1 MERRRTVGLRLLAII
16 VMSPNADEK
25 CAGPLQQ
32 PPPDRFANFDDD
44 ANHLMSSLHLDA
56 EEEPRSR
63 GLGAT
68 SRANSVRFDESANQN
83 HFSHSSRPSVELFS
97 RTNSGLGGLQMTERT
112 FSHKSEGR
120 ASSVHSMR
128 SAASGR
134 ASSLNLDT
142 AAYGMDSVRSPLDLP
157 GLAPGLLLLGAVPAV
172 IRCWMNTNFKHD
184 ALLYAAVCTGSYK
197 SFLDLRLIRKLGF
210 ENVIAV
216 SGDGYRTVD
225 LPIYFPEAVPHPA
238 SSRSNSPAPQ
248 LPSLRVEFR
257 VIEHEDRDDKDMA
270 IQIFIGSDVLRAHNA
285 DILFSSNSMTLY
297 DDERNKLS
305 IPLSR
310 PENAAAFNTLYV
322 TSGSN
327 PSGNVSTKGQD
338 TRERP
343 TYLNGLGGESST
355 ASGSSAAASP
365 PLSKYRPPGALAAE
379 SGATDTTRSV
389 GIIGSDSNGRS
400 TTSLRPSLA
409 MLNTRAD
416 SDETSSEAGAP
427 MSTAAAKAAVTPAIW
442 SSWRRDG
449 TGTTTATT
457 TSASSSPSAG
467 LLDWANAG
475 KNRDVAYQRKDT
487 GIKVL
492 KPKTAV
498 RSFSTT
504 SAVAAAAGGA
514 GAAAAAATGGT
525 PVAGGAASPATSS
538 SSTTATPAGEGTARS
553 RFFDDG
559 RRISGGASG
568 SGSGS
573 GGSGN
578 GNGNGSTSEKITAAN
593 TKENAGLSLTATAGG
608 AAGGAGVAGV
618 AGSNAPVK
626 MKANPIGG
634 ASAFSWLGK

>member
-1 MERRRTVGLRLLAII
+1 MERRSTVGHPLITMCVI
-16 VMSPNADEK
+16 FKADVRVS
-25 CAGPLQQ
+25 GPVQQ
-32 PPPDRFANFDDD
+32 PPTDRFADFDND
-44 ANHLMSSLHLDA
+44 ANNLMSSLHLDA

-83 HFSHSSRPSVELFS
+83 HFSHSSRPSMDFFS

-112 FSHKSEGR
+112 SSHKSEGR

-142 AAYGMDSVRSPLDLP
+142 AAYGMDSVRSPLDMP

-210 ENVIAV
+210 ENVIV
-216 SGDGYRTVD
+216 SSGEGYRTIE

-238 SSRSNSPAPQ
+238 SSRSSSPAPQ
-248 LPSLRVEFR
+248 LPSLRVVFR
-257 VIEHEDRDDKDMA
+257 VIEHDDQDDSDKA
-270 IQIFIGSDVLRAHNA
+270 IQIFIGSDVLREHNA

-322 TSGSN
+322 TSGSKASDQVFVKTQDN
-327 PSGNVSTKGQD
+327 P
-338 TRERP
+338 ERVP
-343 TYLNGLGGESST
+343 ESAPYLNGLGGDSST
-355 ASGSSAAASP
+355 ASISSTAASP
-365 PLSKYRPPGALAAE
+365 PPGKYRPPGALAAE
-379 SGATDTTRSV
+379 SGTFDTNRSV
-389 GIIGSDSNGRS
+389 GVIGSDSD
-400 TTSLRPSLA
+400 TRPSTSSRPALA
-409 MLNTRAD
+409 MLNTR
-416 SDETSSEAGAP
+416 SDREDTSSEAGAP
-427 MSTAAAKAAVTPAIW
+427 MSTPAKSAGTPAIW

-449 TGTTTATT
+449 TSSSV
-457 TSASSSPSAG
+457 TSSSSP
-467 LLDWANAG
+467 LDWANAG

-492 KPKTAV
+492 KPKTAA

-504 SAVAAAAGGA
+504 SA
-514 GAAAAAATGGT
+514 T
-525 PVAGGAASPATSS
+525 PVSG
-538 SSTTATPAGEGTARS
+538 TATPSMGEGAKS
-553 RFFDDG
+553 RFFDEG
-559 RRISGGASG
+559 RRISGGKE
-568 SGSGS
+568 
-573 GGSGN
+573 
-578 GNGNGSTSEKITAAN
+578 EKITATN
-593 TKENAGLSLTATAGG
+593 TKENAGPSATPAASAAAAATA
-608 AAGGAGVAGV
+608 
-618 AGSNAPVK
+618 APVK
-626 MKANPIGG
+626 TKANPIGG

>member
-1 MERRRTVGLRLLAII
+1 MRSL
-16 VMSPNADEK
+16 P
-25 CAGPLQQ
+25 GPLQQ
-32 PPPDRFANFDDD
+32 PLPDRFANFDDE
-44 ANHLMSSLHLDA
+44 ANNLMSSLHLDA

-63 GLGAT
+63 ALGAT

-83 HFSHSSRPSVELFS
+83 HFSHSSRPSMDSFS

-112 FSHKSEGR
+112 SSHKSEGR

-134 ASSLNLDT
+134 ASSLNLET
-142 AAYGMDSVRSPLDLP
+142 AAYGLDSLRSPMEMP

-210 ENVIAV
+210 ENVIAA
-216 SGDGYRTVD
+216 SGDGYRTVE

-238 SSRSNSPAPQ
+238 SSRSGSPAPQ

-257 VIEHEDRDDKDMA
+257 VIEQDGQDNDDKA

-297 DDERNKLS
+297 DDERSKLS

-322 TSGSN
+322 TSGSTW
-327 PSGNVSTKGQD
+327 SGNVAAKTQV
-338 TRERP
+338 TPERA
-343 TYLNGLGGESST
+343 TYLNGLGGDSST
-355 ASGSSAAASP
+355 ASISSAAASP
-365 PLSKYRPPGALAAE
+365 PLGKYRPPGALAAE
-379 SGATDTTRSV
+379 SGAIDANRAV
-389 GIIGSDSNGRS
+389 GIIGSDPDTRS
-400 TTSLRPSLA
+400 TTSSRPSLA
-409 MLNTRAD
+409 MLNTSSERE
-416 SDETSSEAGAP
+416 ETSSEAGAS
-427 MSTAAAKAAVTPAIW
+427 MSTPAKSAGTPAIW

-449 TGTTTATT
+449 PGTASSAT
-457 TSASSSPSAG
+457 ASSSPSVG
-467 LLDWANAG
+467 ILDWANAG
-475 KNRDVAYQRKDT
+475 RNREVAYQRKET

-504 SAVAAAAGGA
+504 SATAVS
-514 GAAAAAATGGT
+514 GT
-525 PVAGGAASPATSS
+525 ASPPIALTSTP
-538 SSTTATPAGEGTARS
+538 TTSGEGSKS

-559 RRISGGASG
+559 RRING
-568 SGSGS
+568 GS
-573 GGSGN
+573 GG
-578 GNGNGSTSEKITAAN
+578 GSSEKVTAAN
-593 TKENAGLSLTATAGG
+593 TKENT
-608 AAGGAGVAGV
+608 
-618 AGSNAPVK
+618 GSSSGTIK
-626 MKANPIGG
+626 TKANPIGG